1 MAYLGFG
8 IFVLGLILV
17 IVAPINKKKNARC
30 SAEVQGI
37 LNKVIKRSNSQGTAG
52 HTYIYTYTVD
62 GVEYKVKSTIRSS
75 QANNIGDACT
85 LWYNPAKPKD
95 ALAHHYDSLKYFRI
109 FLISGIVMVPLGII
123 LFMAGLAR

>member
-1 MAYLGFG
+1 
-8 IFVLGLILV
+8 
-17 IVAPINKKKNARC
+17 
-30 SAEVQGI
+30 

-95 ALAHHYDSLKYFRI
+95 AQPFHYESNKTYNI
-109 FLISGIVMVPLGII
+109 II
-123 LFMAGLAR
+123 LIGVGLILLGFFLLVYGVAH

>member
-85 LWYNPAKPKD
+85 LWYNPVKPKD
-95 ALAHHYDSLKYFRI
+95 AQPFHYESNKTYNI
-109 FLISGIVMVPLGII
+109 II
-123 LFMAGLAR
+123 LIKLSGLGFMFSLTFISS